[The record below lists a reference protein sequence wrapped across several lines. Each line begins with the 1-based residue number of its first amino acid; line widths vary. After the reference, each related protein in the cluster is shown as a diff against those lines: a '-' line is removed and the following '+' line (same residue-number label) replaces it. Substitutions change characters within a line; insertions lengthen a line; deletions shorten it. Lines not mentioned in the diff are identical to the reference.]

1 VAVDRQNL
9 LRIMPAK
16 GGISVPDV
24 VVVGGGAI
32 GLAVAWRLAGREAA
46 VTVVDPAPGSGASRV
61 AAGMLAPAGEAQFGE
76 ERLLAL
82 ALESWRR
89 YPAFVAE
96 LEAAT
101 QIDTGYR
108 ECGSLFVARDVDEWA
123 ALTRD
128 GAFRTTVGLDVVA
141 LTSQECRSLEPRL
154 SPRIRGGLLADGD
167 RQLDP
172 RRLLS
177 ALTSAC
183 EHAGVTLVREGATI
197 EAGADRV
204 LGVTTPERGLIGADS
219 VVLCAGCWSPLVAG
233 LPRDAVPPVR
243 AVKGQILRLR
253 GRADDV
259 LAHHLIRGRDVY
271 VVARGDGRVVI
282 GATVEER
289 GYDTSVTAGAVHDLL
304 RDARELIPDIA
315 ELELE
320 EVDAG
325 LRPGTPD
332 NAPLL
337 GWSAVDGL
345 ALATGHHRNGIL
357 LTPITA
363 DVLAALVCGEP
374 VPDAAAPF
382 TPARFSA
389 AGTGKA

>member
-1 VAVDRQNL
+1 MAVDRQNL

-16 GGISVPDV
+16 GGTSVPDV

-32 GLAVAWRLAGREAA
+32 GLAVAWRLARRGSA

-76 ERLLAL
+76 EKLLAL
-82 ALESWRR
+82 ALASWRR

-96 LEAAT
+96 LETAT
-101 QIDTGYR
+101 HIETGYR

-128 GAFRTTVGLDVVA
+128 GDFRAKVGLDVVA

-154 SPRIRGGLLADGD
+154 SPRIRGGLLASGD
-167 RQLDP
+167 RQIDP

-183 EHAGVTLVREGATI
+183 EHAGVTLVREEASI
-197 EAGADRV
+197 AAGAGGV
-204 LGVTTPERGLIGADS
+204 LGVTTPKLPLIEADA

-233 LPRDAVPPVR
+233 LPRDALPPVR

-253 GRADDV
+253 GRTDDL
-259 LAHHLIRGRDVY
+259 LAQRLIRGRDVY
-271 VVARGDGRVVI
+271 VVPRGDGTVVI

-304 RDARELIPDIA
+304 RDARELIPDVA
-315 ELELE
+315 ELELVE
-320 EVDAG
+320 AEAG

-337 GWSAVDGL
+337 GWSELGGL
-345 ALATGHHRNGIL
+345 AFATGHHRNGIL

-363 DVLAALVCGEP
+363 DVISALVYGEP
-374 VPDAAAPF
+374 VPEEAAPF
-382 TPARFSA
+382 TPARFA
-389 AGTGKA
+389 TAGAVMP

>member
-1 VAVDRQNL
+1 
-9 LRIMPAK
+9 
-16 GGISVPDV
+16 
-24 VVVGGGAI
+24 
-32 GLAVAWRLAGREAA
+32 
-46 VTVVDPAPGSGASRV
+46 
-61 AAGMLAPAGEAQFGE
+61 MLAPAGEAQFGE

-101 QIDTGYR
+101 QIETAYR

-128 GAFRTTVGLDVVA
+128 GNFRATVGLDVVA

-154 SPRIRGGLLADGD
+154 SPRIRGGLLAEGD
-167 RQLDP
+167 RQIDP

-177 ALTSAC
+177 ALSSAC
-183 EHAGVTLVREGATI
+183 EHAGVTLVRGEATI
-197 EAGADRV
+197 EAGAGRV
-204 LGVTTPERGLIGADS
+204 LGVSTPERGLTPADS

-233 LPRDAVPPVR
+233 LPQDALPPVR
-243 AVKGQILRLR
+243 PVKGQILRLR
-253 GRADDV
+253 GRADDL
-259 LAHHLIRGRDVY
+259 LAEHLIRGRDVY
-271 VVARGDGRVVI
+271 VVPRADGRVVI

-315 ELELE
+315 ELELD

-337 GWSAVDGL
+337 GWSAVNGL

-363 DVLAALVCGEP
+363 DVIAALVCGEMIAE
-374 VPDAAAPF
+374 VAAPF
-382 TPARFSA
+382 TPARFA
-389 AGTGKA
+389 ATETVTA

>member
-1 VAVDRQNL
+1 
-9 LRIMPAK
+9 M
-16 GGISVPDV
+16 PDV

-32 GLAVAWRLAGREAA
+32 GLAVAWRLAGRGAA

-101 QIDTGYR
+101 QIETGYR

-128 GAFRTTVGLDVVA
+128 GDFRAKVGLDVVA

-154 SPRIRGGLLADGD
+154 SPRIRGGLLAEGD
-167 RQLDP
+167 RQIDP

-183 EHAGVTLVREGATI
+183 EHAGVTLVREEATL
-197 EAGADRV
+197 EAGAERV
-204 LGVTTPERGLIGADS
+204 LGVTTPERGLIEADS

-233 LPRDAVPPVR
+233 LPPEALPPVR

-253 GRADDV
+253 GRADDL
-259 LAHHLIRGRDVY
+259 LARHLIRGRDAY
-271 VVARGDGRVVI
+271 VVPRADGRVVI

-304 RDARELIPDIA
+304 RDARELLPDIA
-315 ELELE
+315 ELELDA
-320 EVDAG
+320 VDAG

-337 GWSAVDGL
+337 GWAAVEGL
-345 ALATGHHRNGIL
+345 ALATGHYRNGIL

-363 DVLAALVCGEP
+363 DVIAALVCGKP
-374 VPDAAAPF
+374 VPAEAAPF
-382 TPARFSA
+382 TPARFA
-389 AGTGKA
+389 AAETVMA

>member
-1 VAVDRQNL
+1 MAVDRQNL

-16 GGISVPDV
+16 GGTSVPDV

-32 GLAVAWRLAGREAA
+32 GLAVAWRLAGRGST
-46 VTVVDPAPGSGASRV
+46 VTLVDPAPGSGASRV

-89 YPAFVAE
+89 YPEFVAE
-96 LEAAT
+96 LELAT
-101 QIDTGYR
+101 GCETGYR
-108 ECGSLFVARDVDEWA
+108 DSGSLFVARDVDEWA
-123 ALTRD
+123 ALTRE
-128 GAFRTTVGLDVVA
+128 GEFRAGIGLDVVA
-141 LTSQECRSLEPRL
+141 MTSHECRALEPRL

-167 RQLDP
+167 RQIDP
-172 RRLLS
+172 RRLLT
-177 ALTSAC
+177 ALSVVC
-183 EHAGVTLVREGATI
+183 ERDGVSTVRETATLDV
-197 EAGADRV
+197 AGGRV
-204 LGVTTPERGLIGADS
+204 RGVTTPERGRLAADA

-233 LPRDAVPPVR
+233 LPPEAVPPVR

-253 GRADDV
+253 SRQDESLAD
-259 LAHHLIRGRDVY
+259 HIIHGRDVY
-271 VVARGDGRVVI
+271 MVPRGDGRVVV

-289 GYDTSVTAGAVHDLL
+289 GYDTAVTAGAVHDLL
-304 RDARELIPDIA
+304 RDARELIPDVA
-315 ELELE
+315 ELEVE

-337 GWSAVDGL
+337 GWSAVEGL
-345 ALATGHHRNGIL
+345 AFATGHHRNGIL

-363 DVLAALVCGEP
+363 DVLAALVCGDA
-374 VPDAAAPF
+374 VPAEAEPF
-382 TPARFSA
+382 TPARFAA
-389 AGTGKA
+389 AGTVPA

>member
-1 VAVDRQNL
+1 
-9 LRIMPAK
+9 M
-16 GGISVPDV
+16 PDV

-32 GLAVAWRLAGREAA
+32 GFAVAWRVASRGAT

-76 ERLLAL
+76 ERLLEL

-89 YPAFVAE
+89 YPSFVAE

-101 QIDTGYR
+101 GVETGYR

-128 GAFRTTVGLDVVA
+128 GDFRAKVGLDVVA
-141 LTSQECRSLEPRL
+141 MTSRECRVLEPRL
-154 SPRIRGGLLADGD
+154 SPRIRGGLLAEGD
-167 RQLDP
+167 RQIDP
-172 RRLLS
+172 RRLLT
-177 ALTSAC
+177 ALIAAG
-183 EHAGVTLVREGATI
+183 ERAGVSVVRQT
-197 EAGADRV
+197 AGLAVSGNRV
-204 LGVTTPERGLIGADS
+204 VGVTTAESGPIAAS
-219 VVLCAGCWSPLVAG
+219 AVVVCAGCWSPLVAG
-233 LPRDAVPPVR
+233 LPADAVPPVR

-259 LAHHLIRGRDVY
+259 LAEHLIRGRDVY
-271 VVARGDGRVVI
+271 VVARGDGRVVV

-320 EVDAG
+320 EADAG
-325 LRPGTPD
+325 SRPGTPD
-332 NAPLL
+332 NAPLI
-337 GWSAVDGL
+337 GWSSVEGL
-345 ALATGHHRNGIL
+345 AFATGHHRNGIL
-357 LTPITA
+357 LTPVTA
-363 DVLAALVCGEP
+363 EILAALVSG
-374 VPDAAAPF
+374 DAILAAAAPF
-382 TPARFSA
+382 TPTRFA
-389 AGTGKA
+389 VAGTVTA

>member
-1 VAVDRQNL
+1 
-9 LRIMPAK
+9 M
-16 GGISVPDV
+16 PDV

-32 GLAVAWRLAGREAA
+32 GLAAAWRVAARGRT

-82 ALESWRR
+82 AMESWRR
-89 YPAFVAE
+89 YPEFVAE
-96 LEAAT
+96 LEALSGCE
-101 QIDTGYR
+101 TGYL

-128 GAFRTTVGLDVVA
+128 GEFRAAIGLDVVA
-141 LTSQECRSLEPRL
+141 MTSHECRALEPRL
-154 SPRIRGGLLADGD
+154 SPRIRGGLLAAGD
-167 RQLDP
+167 RQIDP
-172 RRLLS
+172 RRLLT
-177 ALTSAC
+177 ALNVVC
-183 EHAGVTLVREGATI
+183 ERAGVVFVRETAAVAGSGART
-197 EAGADRV
+197 V
-204 LGVTTPERGLIGADS
+204 GVTTPERGLIESDA
-219 VVLCAGCWSPLVAG
+219 VVLAAGCWSALVDG
-233 LPRDAVPPVR
+233 LPSRAVPPVR

-253 GRADDV
+253 GRGGDL
-259 LAHHLIRGRDVY
+259 LAEHLIRGRDVY
-271 VVARGDGRVVI
+271 VVPRRDGRVVV

-289 GYDTSVTAGAVHDLL
+289 GYDTAVTAGAVHDLL

-315 ELELE
+315 ELEIE

-345 ALATGHHRNGIL
+345 AFATGHHRNGIL
-357 LTPITA
+357 LTPVTA
-363 DVLAALVCGEP
+363 DVVAALVCDDA
-374 VPDAAAPF
+374 VPDVAAPF
-382 TPARFSA
+382 SPARFT
-389 AGTGKA
+389 AGSTVPA